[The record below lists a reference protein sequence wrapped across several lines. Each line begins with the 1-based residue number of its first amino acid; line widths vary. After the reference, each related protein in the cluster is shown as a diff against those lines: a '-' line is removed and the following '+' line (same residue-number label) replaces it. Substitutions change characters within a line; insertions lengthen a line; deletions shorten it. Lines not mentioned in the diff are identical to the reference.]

1 MSTKKALFEQR
12 GKFVEELTNLEN
24 VIKSESRG
32 FSDDELNRVD
42 AIQAELEKIERSL
55 KSLETIERAKGSNPN
70 PGFGDSSKSEEREL
84 AKMAEKY
91 SLGTAMRTA
100 WKGGKIDGVY
110 AEFDTMA
117 RNEFMDSGVTHDDNA
132 LKIPTHL
139 LAHKALRLS
148 KHRDS
153 LKRAM
158 TVTGG
163 SPVGEQGGYNVQTD
177 VMGIV
182 EVLKPYMALGD
193 LGITALS
200 GLRGNLSWPKA
211 SQGYTGGSWNTEN
224 GTATEISPEFTELT
238 MSPKRLAAFVEVS
251 KQLLAQSNNSIDA
264 YVLDLLLTTMA
275 VKMERAFILGGG
287 SNEPVGIL
295 SNTEVTKLFAGNA
308 ASNSTNP
315 NGAPLVWR
323 DITKLARTVLNNN
336 AIAANY
342 LSNFDVMEALQ
353 NTSKQASGTE
363 GNYILKDDVS
373 VLNGRSFAQTTNVP
387 NTLTKGTSSDLSAII
402 CGDFSKLI
410 TGSWGG
416 VELIRD
422 GITGA
427 KSNKDTL
434 VMNAYADMVISQPSA
449 FAFISDADT
458 SF

>member
-1 MSTKKALFEQR
+1 
-12 GKFVEELTNLEN
+12 
-24 VIKSESRG
+24 
-32 FSDDELNRVD
+32 
-42 AIQAELEKIERSL
+42 
-55 KSLETIERAKGSNPN
+55 
-70 PGFGDSSKSEEREL
+70 
-84 AKMAEKY
+84 
-91 SLGTAMRTA
+91 
-100 WKGGKIDGVY
+100 
-110 AEFDTMA
+110 
-117 RNEFMDSGVTHDDNA
+117 
-132 LKIPTHL
+132 
-139 LAHKALRLS
+139 
-148 KHRDS
+148 
-153 LKRAM
+153 
-158 TVTGG
+158 
-163 SPVGEQGGYNVQTD
+163 
-177 VMGIV
+177 MGIV

-251 KQLLAQSNNSIDA
+251 KKLLAQSNNSIDA

-275 VKMERAFILGGG
+275 VKMERAFIQGGG

-308 ASNSTNP
+308 ADNTVNA
-315 NGAPLVWR
+315 NGAALVWR

-353 NTSKQASGTE
+353 NTSKQASGVE
-363 GNYILKDDVS
+363 GNYIIKDDVS
-373 VLNGRSFAQTTNVP
+373 MLNGRAFAQTTNVP
-387 NTLTKGTSSDLSAII
+387 NNIVKGSSLATLSGII

-449 FAFISDADT
+449 FAYISDAKT
-458 SF
+458 NF